1 MILTGKLFKHRY
13 SVGGSVKPAVIV
25 SASDMTAADAEVLL
39 HAAAQPDYFG
49 ESVRILAATE
59 IDLETL

>member
-25 SASDMTAADAEVLL
+25 SASDMTAADTEVLL
-39 HAAAQPDYFG
+39 YAASEPGYAG
-49 ESVRILAATE
+49 EQVLILSATE